1 MLNKIDKT
9 KELMN
14 SDPLFEST
22 IDNISEILLIA
33 IKRQKEE
40 EDIEEQNMQNILRKD
55 MIYTKV
61 E

>member
-33 IKRQKEE
+33 IKRQKE
-40 EDIEEQNMQNILRKD
+40 
-55 MIYTKV
+55 
-61 E
+61 